1 LAVRTDYATCM
12 LCEAICGIAVEHDGQ
27 RVHRIRGDAQDPFSR
42 GHLCPKGVALA
53 DVQNDPERIRR
64 PLRRRRPGRG
74 GPADW
79 EEIGWEEALDLA
91 ADRVAEIRRRHGPDA
106 VALYRGNPT
115 SHSYSA
121 VLFFSLLKDEL
132 GSRNVWSAS
141 PVDTLPRTLMAAQL
155 YGNQAVLP
163 VPDLDR
169 THFLLVLGAN
179 PAVSNGS
186 VMTAPDVVA
195 RLRAI
200 RARGGRLVVVDPRR
214 TETAALADTHWFIR
228 PGTDAL
234 FVASLLQVIFAEGL
248 SDPGRLRELVDG
260 LEEIPALVAPFTPQR
275 VAPQVGIPAEA
286 IAGLAREF
294 AAAPSAVCYGRM
306 GTCVQEFGA
315 TTTWLVDLLNIA
327 TGNLD
332 RPGGAMFTTPA
343 ADLPRVAAMLGQV
356 GHFDRWRSRVSK
368 LPEFN
373 GELPVACFAEEMET
387 PGEGQ
392 VRALVTHAGNP
403 VLSLPNGARLD
414 RAFAGLEFMLAIDV
428 YLNETTRHAD
438 LILPPTFG
446 LEHEHYPVIFHGI
459 AVRNTAHYSPAVL
472 PKPPDSRHDW
482 EILVGLAQR
491 LARRR
496 GGRAAWGARA
506 KLALL
511 RRLGPRGML
520 ALMLRFGPH
529 RLPLARLEAAPHGI
543 DLGPLEPRLPGIL
556 KGRTRIPLVP
566 ELVRRDLPRLEQRL
580 ARRTGEGPN
589 GLVLVSRRTLRSNN
603 SWMHNSERL
612 VSGRHRCVLLMHPE
626 DAARRGLADG
636 ARVVMKS
643 RTGEIEVPLEIS
655 DEIMPGV
662 VSLPHGW
669 GHGRAGTRLAVAAA
683 HPGVS
688 VNDVTDEARI
698 DPVSGAAALSGV
710 PVTVSAVAV

>member
-1 LAVRTDYATCM
+1 MATRTDYATCM
-12 LCEAICGIAVEHDGQ
+12 LCEAVCGIAVEHDGR
-27 RVHRIRGDAQDPFSR
+27 RVHAVRGDEQDAFSR
-42 GHLCPKGVALA
+42 GHICPKGVALA
-53 DVQNDPERIRR
+53 DVQNDPDRIRR
-64 PLRRRRPGRG
+64 PLLRRRDG
-74 GPADW
+74 GGW
-79 EEIGWEEALDLA
+79 QEIGWDEAFALA
-91 ADRVAEIRRRHGPDA
+91 ARRLGEIQRRHGRDA

-121 VLFFSLLKDEL
+121 VLFISLLKDEL
-132 GSRNVWSAS
+132 GTRNVWSAS

-169 THFLLVLGAN
+169 TQFLLALGAN

-200 RARGGRLVVVDPRR
+200 RARGGRVVVVDPRR
-214 TETAALADTHWFIR
+214 TETAALADTHLFIR

-234 FVASLLQVIFAEGL
+234 FVAALLHVLFAEKL
-248 SDPGRLRELVDG
+248 ARPGRLLDFVEGWDG
-260 LEEIPALVAPFTPQR
+260 LPALLAPFTPER
-275 VAPQVGIPAEA
+275 VSPQVGIAADA
-286 IAGLAREF
+286 IARLAREF

-356 GHFDRWRSRVSK
+356 GHFDRYRSRVSS

-373 GELPVACFAEEMET
+373 GELPVACFAEEIET

-403 VLSLPNGARLD
+403 ALSLPNGARLE
-414 RAFAGLEFMLAIDV
+414 RAFAGLEFMVAIDV

-472 PKPPDSRHDW
+472 EKPEGSLHDW
-482 EILVGLAQR
+482 EILVRLAQGLAR
-491 LARRR
+491 ER
-496 GGRAAWGARA
+496 GGRASWAARA
-506 KLALL
+506 KLALM
-511 RRLGPRGML
+511 RRIGPRGLL

-529 RLPLARLEAAPHGI
+529 KLRLAQLEAAPHGV

-556 KGRTRIPLVP
+556 MGRTKIPLVP
-566 ELVRRDLPRLEQRL
+566 ELVRRDLPRLEERL
-580 ARRTGEGPN
+580 ARRVAVGPN
-589 GLVLVSRRTLRSNN
+589 GLVLISRRTLRSNN

-612 VSGRHRCVLLMHPE
+612 VSGKPRCVLLMHPE
-626 DAARRGLADG
+626 DAASRGLADG

-643 RTGEIEVPLEIS
+643 RTGEIEVPLAVS

-669 GHGRAGTRLAVAAA
+669 GHVRPGVRLGVAAA
-683 HPGVS
+683 HAGAS
-688 VNDVTDEARI
+688 VNDVTDEKFI

-710 PVTVSAVAV
+710 PVTVFAVAAASR

>member
-1 LAVRTDYATCM
+1 MSTRTDYATCM

-27 RVHRIRGDAQDPFSR
+27 RVHKIRGDAQDPFSR

-64 PLRRRRPGRG
+64 PLRRRRDGSER
-74 GPADW
+74 W
-79 EEIGWEEALDLA
+79 EEIGWDEALDLA
-91 ADRVAEIRRRHGPDA
+91 AGRLAEIQARHGRDA

-115 SHSYSA
+115 THSYSA
-121 VLFFSLLKDEL
+121 VLFFSLLKDQL
-132 GSRNVWSAS
+132 GSRNVYSAS
-141 PVDTLPRTLMAAQL
+141 PVDTLPRTLMSATL

-163 VPDLDR
+163 IPDLDR
-169 THFLLVLGAN
+169 TQFLLALGAN

-200 RARGGRLVVVDPRR
+200 RERGGKIVVVDPRR
-214 TETAALADTHWFIR
+214 TETAELADEHLFIR
-228 PGTDAL
+228 PGSDAL
-234 FVASLLQVIFAEGL
+234 LVASLLNVVFAEGL
-248 SDPGRLRELVDG
+248 AKPGRLAELVEG
-260 LEEIPALVAPFTPQR
+260 LEEIPALLAPYTPER

-286 IAGLAREF
+286 IARLARAF

-315 TTTWLVDLLNIA
+315 TTNWLVDVLNIA

-343 ADLPRVAAMLGQV
+343 ADLPNVAAMLGQV
-356 GHFDRWRSRVSK
+356 GHFDRWRSRVSN
-368 LPEFN
+368 LAEFN
-373 GELPVACFAEEMET
+373 GEFPVACFAEEIET
-387 PGEGQ
+387 PGPGQ
-392 VRALVTHAGNP
+392 VRALLTHAGNP

-414 RAFAGLEFMLAIDV
+414 RAYPKLEFMVAIDV

-446 LEHEHYPVIFHGI
+446 LEHEHYPVVFHGVAI
-459 AVRNTAHYSPAVL
+459 RNTAHYSPAVL
-472 PKPPDSRHDW
+472 EKPPGALHDW
-482 EILVGLAQR
+482 EILVGLTQR
-491 LARRR
+491 LARAR
-496 GGRAAWGARA
+496 GGLAARA
-506 KLALL
+506 KAWLA
-511 RRLGPRGML
+511 RRIGPRGL
-520 ALMLRFGPH
+520 LGLMLRFGPH
-529 RLPLARLEAAPHGI
+529 KLRLSQLEAAPHGI
-543 DLGPLEPRLPGIL
+543 DLGPLEPRLPGVL
-556 KGRTRIPLVP
+556 RGRTKIPLVP
-566 ELVRRDLPRLEQRL
+566 ELVRADLPRLAKRL
-580 ARRTGEGPN
+580 AAPVRPGPN
-589 GLVLVSRRTLRSNN
+589 GLVLISRRTLRSNN

-612 VSGRHRCVLLMHPE
+612 VSGRHRCVLLIHPE
-626 DAARRGLADG
+626 DAAHRGLGEG
-636 ARVVMKS
+636 ARVSLES
-643 RTGEIEVPLEIS
+643 RVGEIEVPIQIS

-669 GHGRAGTRLAVAAA
+669 GHGRAGTRLGIAAA

-688 VNDVTDEARI
+688 INDVTDEAFI

-710 PVTVSAVAV
+710 PVTVSAVGT

>member
-1 LAVRTDYATCM
+1 MGTRTDYAVCM
-12 LCEAICGIAVEHDGQ
+12 LCEAICGIAVEHDGK
-27 RVHRIRGDAQDPFSR
+27 RVHKIRGDAEDPFSR

-53 DVQNDPERIRR
+53 DVQNDPERIRQ
-64 PLRRRRPGRG
+64 PMRRRRDGSDRW
-74 GPADW
+74 D
-79 EEIGWEEALDLA
+79 EIGWDEALDLA
-91 ADRVAEIRRRHGPDA
+91 AGRLAEIQQRHGRDA

-121 VLFFSLLKDEL
+121 VLFISLLKDQL
-132 GSRNVWSAS
+132 GSRNVYSAS
-141 PVDTLPRTLMAAQL
+141 PVDTLPRTLMSATL

-163 VPDLDR
+163 IPDLDR
-169 THFLLVLGAN
+169 TSFLLALGAN

-200 RARGGRLVVVDPRR
+200 RERGGRVVVVDPRR
-214 TETAALADTHWFIR
+214 TETAELADTHLFIR

-234 FVASLLQVIFAEGL
+234 LVASLLNVVFREGL
-248 SDPGRLRELVDG
+248 AKPGRLASLVEG
-260 LEEIPALVAPFTPQR
+260 LEEIPALVAPYTPER

-286 IAGLAREF
+286 IARLARDF

-315 TTTWLVDLLNIA
+315 TTNWLVDLLNIA

-343 ADLPRVAAMLGQV
+343 ADLPTVAAMLGQV
-356 GHFDRWRSRVSK
+356 GHFGRWRSRVSN

-373 GELPVACFAEEMET
+373 GELPVACFAEEIET
-387 PGEGQ
+387 PGPGQ
-392 VRALVTHAGNP
+392 IRALLTHAGNP

-414 RAFAGLEFMLAIDV
+414 RAYPKLEFMVAIDV

-438 LILPPTFG
+438 LILPPSFG
-446 LEHEHYPVIFHGI
+446 LEHEHYPVIFHGVAI
-459 AVRNTAHYSPAVL
+459 RNTAHYSPAVL
-472 PKPPDSRHDW
+472 DKPPGALHDW
-482 EILVGLAQR
+482 EILVGLTAR
-491 LARRR
+491 LARAR
-496 GGRAAWGARA
+496 GGRGALAARA
-506 KLALL
+506 KAWLA
-511 RRLGPRGML
+511 RRIGPRGLL

-529 RLPLARLEAAPHGI
+529 KLRLSQLEAAPHGI

-556 KGRTRIPLVP
+556 RGRTKIPLVP
-566 ELVRRDLPRLEQRL
+566 ELVRADLPRLARRL
-580 ARRTGEGPN
+580 AEPARLGAD
-589 GLVLVSRRTLRSNN
+589 GLVLISRRTLRSNN

-612 VSGRHRCVLLMHPE
+612 VSGRHRCVLLIHPE
-626 DAARRGLADG
+626 DAAQRGLAEG
-636 ARVVMKS
+636 ARVTLKS
-643 RTGEIEVPLEIS
+643 RAGEIEVPIQVS

-669 GHGRAGTRLAVAAA
+669 GHGRPGTRLGVAAA
-683 HPGVS
+683 HPGAS
-688 VNDVTDEARI
+688 VNDVTDESFI

-710 PVTVSAVAV
+710 PVTVSLARP